1 MECEISKVR
10 CLFAK
15 LCQEPK
21 HLFPE
26 LGRKL
31 QAPKKH
37 GVYVLYRNDVVVHVG
52 RTLRGK
58 EGLNQ
63 RLKNH
68 LYGSS
73 SFVTTFLKDMS
84 LLRSK
89 EFQYQYFIVEAPRD
103 RALLESYA
111 IGNLCPEHL
120 GLSE

>member
-10 CLFAK
+10 NLFAK

-26 LGRKL
+26 LERKL
-31 QAPKKH
+31 QVSKEH
-37 GVYVLYRNDVVVHVG
+37 GVYVLYRNDDVVHVG

-73 SFVTTFLKDMS
+73 SFVKNFLKDKA
-84 LLRSK
+84 LLRGE
-89 EFQYQYFIVEAPRD
+89 EFQYQYILVESPRD

-111 IGNLCPEHL
+111 IGSLCPEHL